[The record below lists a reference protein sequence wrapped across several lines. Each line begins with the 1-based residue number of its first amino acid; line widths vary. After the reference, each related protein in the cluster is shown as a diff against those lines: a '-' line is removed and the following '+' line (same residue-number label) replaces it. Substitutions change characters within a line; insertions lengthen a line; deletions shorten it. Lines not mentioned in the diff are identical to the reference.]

1 MFHICAQEVPYGTL
15 NAPFSAR
22 FSLDASPGLHYYTA
36 MDNTPDYTSDLP
48 DSFDP
53 SWEEPTEQQWEDW
66 RDEAYMDEPYCHEDY
81 DYSYDGAVWESAY
94 GPADDGGYP
103 F

>member
-15 NAPFSAR
+15 AAPSSAR
-22 FSLDASPGLHYYTA
+22 FSLDASPGLYYYTA
-36 MDNTPDYTSDLP
+36 MDNTPDCTSDLP

-53 SWEEPTEQQWEDW
+53 AWEEDIEC
-66 RDEAYMDEPYCHEDY
+66 DEF
-81 DYSYDGAVWESAY
+81 YDGEYAQDSAWWESAY
-94 GPADDGGYP
+94 GPADDGGYS

>member
-1 MFHICAQEVPYGTL
+1 MG
-15 NAPFSAR
+15 PFSAKR
-22 FSLDASPGLHYYTA
+22 FAPFPLALGRTPAYYTH

-53 SWEEPTEQQWEDW
+53 SWDEDIEC
-66 RDEAYMDEPYCHEDY
+66 DEF
-81 DYSYDGAVWESAY
+81 YDGEYAQDSAWWESAY
-94 GPADDGGYP
+94 GPADDGGYS

>member
-1 MFHICAQEVPYGTL
+1 
-15 NAPFSAR
+15 
-22 FSLDASPGLHYYTA
+22 

-53 SWEEPTEQQWEDW
+53 SWEENIECDE
-66 RDEAYMDEPYCHEDY
+66 RDEYYYETSDADW
-81 DYSYDGAVWESAY
+81 WESAY
-94 GPADDGGYP
+94 GPADDGGYS